1 VLLGSL
7 TAFGPL
13 SVDMYLPALPHIASE
28 LDAGPASIQ
37 LTLTAVLAGLAL
49 GQLVAGPVSDA
60 LGRKRPLLVGVAAYA
75 AASLLCAVAPSAPAL
90 VGLRF
95 VQGLAGSAGV
105 VIARAIVRD
114 LYAGDAAARVF
125 SILVLVMGAAP
136 VLAPTLGAQ
145 VLRVAGWRAIFVV
158 LAVIGILLVLAV
170 AGGLD
175 ETHAAERR
183 AIGGVVETLGTMRRL
198 LADRSFLGYALTGG
212 FGFGALFAYIS
223 GSSFVLE
230 RVYGLS
236 PQRFGLFFAINAAG
250 FVVMAQVNAR
260 IVGRAGARRLLAIGL
275 ASGAAGALALLVVAA
290 THAGGLAGILPCL
303 FVVQTSLGLVLP
315 NSTALALT
323 DHPAV
328 AGSASALLGV
338 LQYAVGAVAAPIVG
352 VAGTSSALPM
362 SVVIALLA
370 SSAVVAWLALVRGT
384 AAT

>member
-362 SVVIALLA
+362 SIVIAVLA
-370 SSAVVAWLALVRGT
+370 SSAVAAWLALVRGT

>member
-290 THAGGLAGILPCL
+290 THTGGLAGILPCL

-362 SVVIALLA
+362 SIVIAVLA
-370 SSAVVAWLALVRGT
+370 SSAVAAWLALVRGT